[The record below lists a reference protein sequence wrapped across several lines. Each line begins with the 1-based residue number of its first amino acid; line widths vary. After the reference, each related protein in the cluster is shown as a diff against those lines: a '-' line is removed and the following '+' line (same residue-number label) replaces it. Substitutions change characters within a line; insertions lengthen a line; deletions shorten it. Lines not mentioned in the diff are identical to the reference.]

1 VGIEGSRTVGRK
13 ALQMLA
19 VALALGLWT
28 EGSRAAPPQAPFGD
42 KVSPAIRNYN
52 RASPHIGT
60 SGEYDPRAVAEV
72 KRLGFTAVLDLRGS
86 DETGVAA
93 VAEAARAAGL
103 KYFHIPVTRKAPT
116 DEQVQA
122 FARIAADGANQPLL
136 VNCVSANRV
145 GAMWALYRA
154 AEGVD
159 PEVAIEEG
167 RTVGLKPSREVAVRQ
182 RLGLPPMSR

>member
-1 VGIEGSRTVGRK
+1 MGIEGSRTVGRT
-13 ALQMLA
+13 ALLMLV

-28 EGSRAAPPQAPFGD
+28 GVGGAGPPQAPFGD
-42 KVSPAIRNYN
+42 KVSAAILNYN
-52 RASPHIGT
+52 RASPHVGT
-60 SGEYDPRAVAEV
+60 SGAYDPAAVAEV

-93 VAEAARAAGL
+93 VAEAARASGL
-103 KYFHIPVTRKAPT
+103 AYFHIPVTTTAPT
-116 DEQVQA
+116 DAQVQA
-122 FARIAADGANQPLL
+122 FARIAADPANHPLL

-154 AEGVD
+154 SAGVD

-167 RTVGLKPSREVAVRQ
+167 RTVGLKPSREGAVRQ
-182 RLGLPPMSR
+182 RLGLPPMSP